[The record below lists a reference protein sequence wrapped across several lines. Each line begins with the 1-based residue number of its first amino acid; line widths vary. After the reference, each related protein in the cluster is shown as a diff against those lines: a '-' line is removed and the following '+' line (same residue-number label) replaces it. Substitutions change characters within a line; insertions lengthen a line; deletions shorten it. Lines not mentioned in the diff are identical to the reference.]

1 MNFQKPE
8 KYLKEIAHF
17 LDNVTIVPELTK
29 KMNKGH
35 AFTAKQARE
44 LISTLLKLMA
54 PNLEEEFLPQFKSP
68 DIQNLFATLQYPFT
82 IRPDA
87 ITAVGAPNS
96 FAYLIKAIYWLYLAA
111 RTYYGSPQAVME
123 VEEEDAESKMH
134 QSESKSMLESVA
146 VDEEQN
152 FYN

>member
-54 PNLEEEFLPQFKSP
+54 PNLEEEFLPQFTVAQVMGAYFASEF
-68 DIQNLFATLQYPFT
+68 LFEKLAG
-82 IRPDA
+82 
-87 ITAVGAPNS
+87 IT
-96 FAYLIKAIYWLYLAA
+96 
-111 RTYYGSPQAVME
+111 
-123 VEEEDAESKMH
+123 
-134 QSESKSMLESVA
+134 
-146 VDEEQN
+146 
-152 FYN
+152 